1 MGNHGGEIP
10 DPCPELLLVG
20 ALEDSPRPSRG
31 LHHPVRGHRG
41 FLPESLETYC
51 QAKASFFGK
60 PGEARS
66 RRYHRDRRRTGRR
79 GGRRQ
84 HPVRKPFDR
93 IRNREARDD
102 RARGFGKRPEPH
114 GDPRDGAQGPER
126 AGEELGQLVTRH
138 VLYDPPAG
146 SDACP
151 GGQHRRQAEQEI
163 PGTRPGNHAEPGVA
177 RGDHASKGRPFR

>member
-1 MGNHGGEIP
+1 MGNHRGKVAH
-10 DPCPELLLVG
+10 PCPERFLFG
-20 ALEDSPRPSRG
+20 ALEDSPGPSRG
-31 LHHPVRGHRG
+31 LHHPVRGRRRL
-41 FLPESLETYC
+41 LPESLETYC

-66 RRYHRDRRRTGRR
+66 RRYHRDRRRSGRR
-79 GGRRQ
+79 GSRGQ
-84 HPVRKPFDR
+84 HPVRELLDR
-93 IRNREARDD
+93 VGNREARDD

-138 VLYDPPAG
+138 VLHDPPAG
-146 SDACP
+146 SDAGP

-163 PGTRPGNHAEPGVA
+163 PGTRPGDHPEPGVA
-177 RGDHASKGRPFR
+177 RGDHASEGRPFR